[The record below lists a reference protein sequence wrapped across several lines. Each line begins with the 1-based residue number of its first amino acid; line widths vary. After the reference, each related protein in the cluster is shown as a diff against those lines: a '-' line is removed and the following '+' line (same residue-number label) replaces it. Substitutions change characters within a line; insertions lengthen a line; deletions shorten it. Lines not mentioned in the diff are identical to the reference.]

1 MHRRLFIAF
10 LAVAPLTGCGYNTIQ
25 TYDERANSAKQQ
37 IEVMLQRRYDL
48 IPNLVETVRGQAK
61 QELEVFT
68 QVARARAGLGTAL
81 QRGDPR
87 ELAAANEQV
96 TTALRSLM
104 VTVEA
109 YPQLKSDQ
117 GFIRLQDEL
126 AGTEN
131 RIATARTDYNQA
143 VQEYNT
149 YIRRFPAV
157 ITAKVIGAKPR
168 EYFEVSTSD
177 ARDAPKVDFK

>member
-1 MHRRLFIAF
+1 MYRRHFITL
-10 LAVAPLTGCGYNTIQ
+10 LAVIPLVGCGYNTIQ
-25 TYDERANSAKQQ
+25 TYDERANAAKQQ

-68 QVARARAGLGTAL
+68 QVARARAGLGAAL

-87 ELAAANEQV
+87 ELADANEQV
-96 TTALRSLM
+96 STALRSLM
-104 VTVEA
+104 VSVEA
-109 YPQLKSDQ
+109 YPQIKSDQ

-131 RIATARTDYNQA
+131 RIATARTDYNDA
-143 VQEYNT
+143 VREYNT

-157 ITAKVIGAKPR
+157 ITSKVIGAKPR
-168 EYFEVSTSD
+168 EYFETSAG
-177 ARDAPKVDFK
+177 ARDAPKVEFPK

>member
-1 MHRRLFIAF
+1 MHRRSF
-10 LAVAPLTGCGYNTIQ
+10 LAIIAATSITGCGYNTIQ
-25 TYDERANSAKQQ
+25 TYDERANAAKQQ

-61 QELEVFT
+61 QELQVFT
-68 QVARARAGLGTAL
+68 EVARARAGLGAAL

-87 ELAAANEQV
+87 ELASANEQV

-104 VTVEA
+104 ISVEA
-109 YPQLKSDQ
+109 YPQIKSDQ

-131 RIATARTDYNQA
+131 RIATARTDYNGA
-143 VQEYNT
+143 VREYNT
-149 YIRRFPAV
+149 YIRRFPVV

-168 EYFEVSTSD
+168 EYFETSPG
-177 ARDAPKVDFK
+177 AREAPKVDFSK

>member
-1 MHRRLFIAF
+1 MHRRLFIA
-10 LAVAPLTGCGYNTIQ
+10 LVAAIPITGCGYNTIQ
-25 TYDERANSAKQQ
+25 TYDERASAAKQQ

-68 QVARARAGLGTAL
+68 QVARARAGLGVAL

-96 TTALRSLM
+96 TTALRSLNIA
-104 VTVEA
+104 VEA
-109 YPQLKSDQ
+109 YPQIKSDQ

-131 RIATARTDYNQA
+131 RIATARTDYNDA
-143 VQEYNT
+143 VREYNS

-168 EYFEVSTSD
+168 EYFETAPG
-177 ARDAPKVDFK
+177 ARDAPKVDFSK